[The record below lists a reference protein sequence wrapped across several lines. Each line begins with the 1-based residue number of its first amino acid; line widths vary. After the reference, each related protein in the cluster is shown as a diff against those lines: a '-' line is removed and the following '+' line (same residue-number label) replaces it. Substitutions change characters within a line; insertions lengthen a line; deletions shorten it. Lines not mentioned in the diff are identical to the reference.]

1 MGIAEAIDRLRM
13 DAEFMANI
21 AAWEQIPARAASY
34 VDFPPGFDARL
45 AAAVREMKTAPL
57 FTHQAPS
64 VKAALAGEND
74 AVVTGTISGKPL
86 NYALLVLN
94 GPLADPETRAASI

>member
-21 AAWEQIPARAASY
+21 AAWEQIPAR
-34 VDFPPGFDARL
+34 GARL
-45 AAAVREMKTAPL
+45 TAALREMGTAPI
-57 FTHQAPS
+57 FTHQAPP
-64 VKAALAGEND
+64 VEAALAGEND
-74 AVVTGTISGKPL
+74 AVVTGTISGKAL

-94 GPLADPETRAASI
+94 GPLADPEARAASI